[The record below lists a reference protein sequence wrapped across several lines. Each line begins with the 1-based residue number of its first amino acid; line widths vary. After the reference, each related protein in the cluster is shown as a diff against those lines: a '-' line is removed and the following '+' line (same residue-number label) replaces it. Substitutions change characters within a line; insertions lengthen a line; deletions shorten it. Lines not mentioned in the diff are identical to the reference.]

1 MEYVVSG
8 RTSVRIEPSMTGLS
22 HELSL
27 LELAD
32 LCTGSVPPKFGKE
45 GEGKNA
51 KTTSPTFSRPSA
63 APTRAGPA
71 R

>member
-1 MEYVVSG
+1 
-8 RTSVRIEPSMTGLS
+8 MTGLS
-22 HELSL
+22 HEFSL